1 MKTIKL
7 RFVERGGDFF
17 VQRKTWIGWKY
28 IGYTIN
34 MGYGAVYNLYR
45 EKTKEELLNT
55 VLEKY
60 YEVDKR
66 FTQIIEYPQL
76 KYL

>member
-7 RFVERGGDFF
+7 RFVERGGDFL
-17 VQRKTWIGWKY
+17 VQRKTWSGWKY

-34 MGYGAVYNLYR
+34 MGYGAVYNLYC
-45 EKTKEELLNT
+45 EKTKEELLKT
-55 VLEKY
+55 VLEQY

>member
-7 RFVERGGDFF
+7 RFVERGGDFL
-17 VQRKTWIGWKY
+17 VQRKTWSGWKY

-34 MGYGAVYNLYR
+34 MGYGSVYNLYC

-55 VLEKY
+55 VLEQY
-60 YEVDKR
+60 YKVDKR